1 MRCLNCHTV
10 CADTDR
16 KCISC
21 GAPIGN
27 AAHRQPPQTRPFFSI
42 VLMIGGAV
50 GYNVVHPPDKAVA
63 ANGGKINMEHVM
75 WAGVVGAICAS
86 VGGLLDVMLGGE
98 RKKKFQEPAARPTGQ
113 ITLQSVSARRNFQD
127 STPQL
132 RPKRPETSPPP
143 RG

>member
-10 CADTDR
+10 VADSDR

-27 AAHRQPPQTRPFFSI
+27 AAHKQKSPSRPFFA
-42 VLMIGGAV
+42 VVFMIAGAV
-50 GYNVVHPPDKAVA
+50 GYNVYSPPDKAVA

-75 WAGVVGAICAS
+75 WAGIIGGICAA
-86 VGGLLDVMLGGE
+86 VGGALDALIGGE
-98 RKKKFQEPAARPTGQ
+98 RRRREAQTATVTLERFVPRPS
-113 ITLQSVSARRNFQD
+113 ILD
-127 STPQL
+127 STPSL
-132 RPKRPETSPPP
+132 RPKRAEASPPP

>member
-10 CADTDR
+10 VADSDR

-27 AAHRQPPQTRPFFSI
+27 ASHRQKSQPKPFFA
-42 VLMIGGAV
+42 VAFMIAGAV
-50 GYNVVHPPDKAVA
+50 GYNIYAPPDKAVA

-75 WAGVVGAICAS
+75 WAGVVGGICAA
-86 VGGLLDVMLGGE
+86 VGGLLDAMLGGE
-98 RKKKFQEPAARPTGQ
+98 RRRREARSAAVSLDRFTVRP
-113 ITLQSVSARRNFQD
+113 SVLE
-127 STPQL
+127 STPSI